1 MVDTARAFCWRGR
14 GCESSSCNCV
24 DSAMGSDSRA
34 YSTSWK
40 NIVYYSWLHTRVS
53 DIFISQKY
61 LDNSS
66 RPAFCSIMGMH
77 GDSSCF
83 NDICSHTT
91 GCHVLR
97 RVWNSITSLCVASK
111 ASFSKMAHPRR
122 LHYRT
127 CRSIAQKHAGARA
140 YGYPTSHYAIEKL
153 ECTVKKY
160 GVCWNR
166 IFGSARLVS
175 HLRI

>member
-1 MVDTARAFCWRGR
+1 MVDTARAFCRRGR
-14 GCESSSCNCV
+14 ECESASRDCV
-24 DSAMGSDSRA
+24 DSAVGSYSWPYRIRRA
-34 YSTSWK
+34 P
-40 NIVYYSWLHTRVS
+40 IVYYRGFCARVS
-53 DIFISQKY
+53 NIFISQKY
-61 LDNSS
+61 LDNASS
-66 RPAFCSIMGMH
+66 AYFCSAMGMH

-97 RVWNSITSLCVASK
+97 RVWNSITSLCVARK

-140 YGYPTSHYAIEKL
+140 YGYTTSHYAIEKL